1 MRLPQPARTGLRA
14 SRSALVAT
22 ALLATAATPSV
33 RAPGPFDYDTV
44 EIAPNLY
51 GFFEKRLNPI
61 VSSNIIAV
69 IGTDAVLLFDTGH
82 HPSITRQIAG
92 DLRRLTD
99 KPVRYVVISHWH
111 DDHWAGNA
119 EIARAY
125 PGVQIIAHTFTAKM
139 IESRR
144 RDSFRGEACRKDLV
158 DSSRPL
164 RNIERMDVARIV
176 PGHGPVMR
184 DNQYLRDV
192 AETLESISRQAK
204 AAYRPGMTADQL
216 RAAIDLAALGER
228 FSHGDAFLRANFDAQ
243 MKGSA
248 IDRIWQE
255 LSGATETPAPRRER
269 RRPVR
274 LV

>member
-1 MRLPQPARTGLRA
+1 MRLPSTRSHWAPRQPIRARRHPRCWRRPPRPRFARPGRSTTTP
-14 SRSALVAT
+14 SRSRRNV
-22 ALLATAATPSV
+22 
-33 RAPGPFDYDTV
+33 
-44 EIAPNLY
+44 Y

-139 IESRR
+139 IESPSRQLSRR
-144 RDSFRGEACRKDLV
+144 GVQERSRGFLTAA
-158 DSSRPL
+158 PH
-164 RNIERMDVARIV
+164 IERMDVARIV
-176 PGHGPVMR
+176 PGTG
-184 DNQYLRDV
+184 
-192 AETLESISRQAK
+192 
-204 AAYRPGMTADQL
+204 
-216 RAAIDLAALGER
+216 
-228 FSHGDAFLRANFDAQ
+228 
-243 MKGSA
+243 
-248 IDRIWQE
+248 
-255 LSGATETPAPRRER
+255 LSCATINICATWPRRWSRSRVR
-269 RRPVR
+269 RRRRTV
-274 LV
+274 LE